1 MHLGGRIISGVATA
15 IAGSAVIGG
24 LASSSAARKQADAA
38 NNATAISDAQYRQ
51 TREDQTPW
59 RDAGTTSLRELQY
72 LLGISDGKAPVEEN
86 QGTFDPAAYLAANQ
100 DVANDAYYG
109 SRPYQ
114 HYLDYGQGE
123 GRKFTPTQAA
133 KDATEPASHTGA
145 FGSLSKSFTLADFQ
159 KDPGYDFRMQE
170 GQKALERSAAARG
183 GLQGGGT
190 LKALTRYGQDYASNE
205 YGNAYNR
212 WNNDNTTRFNRL
224 ASLAQVGQTANNTIA
239 QAGQANASNANSNV
253 LAAGNARASGY
264 VGTAN
269 AINSGLNNSMSL
281 YMMNQ
286 MFQNRSA
293 LTKDPAADP
302 KWGGA
307 YAGFN
312 NPDNY
317 G

>member
-1 MHLGGRIISGVATA
+1 MSGIATA
-15 IAGSAVIGG
+15 IVGGAVIGG
-24 LASSSAARKQADAA
+24 VASNMAAGKQADAA
-38 NNATAISDAQYRQ
+38 NNATAISDAQYQQ

-59 RDAGTTSLRELQY
+59 RNAGTIALSQ
-72 LLGISDGKAPVEEN
+72 LGTGTKDG
-86 QGTFDPAAYLAANQ
+86 
-100 DVANDAYYG
+100 
-109 SRPYQ
+109 
-114 HYLDYGQGE
+114 GE
-123 GRKFTPTQAA
+123 FNRN
-133 KDATEPASHTGA
+133 
-145 FGSLSKSFTLADFQ
+145 FTLADFQ
-159 KDPGYDFRMQE
+159 QDPGYDFRMSE
-170 GQKALERSAAARG
+170 GQKALERSASARG

-212 WNNDNTTRFNRL
+212 FNNDNTTRFNRL
-224 ASLAQVGQTANNTIA
+224 ASLAQVGQTANSTIA
-239 QAGQANASNANSNV
+239 QAGQANANNASSNA

-281 YMMNQ
+281 YTMNQ
-286 MFQNRSA
+286 MFLNRSA
-293 LTKDPAADP
+293 LAKDPAADP

>member
-1 MHLGGRIISGVATA
+1 MSGIATA
-15 IAGSAVIGG
+15 IVGGAVIGG
-24 LASSSAARKQADAA
+24 VASNMAAGKQADAA
-38 NNATAISDAQYRQ
+38 NNATAISDAQYQQ

-59 RDAGTTSLRELQY
+59 RNAGTIALSQ
-72 LLGISDGKAPVEEN
+72 LGTGTKDG
-86 QGTFDPAAYLAANQ
+86 
-100 DVANDAYYG
+100 
-109 SRPYQ
+109 
-114 HYLDYGQGE
+114 GE
-123 GRKFTPTQAA
+123 FNRN
-133 KDATEPASHTGA
+133 
-145 FGSLSKSFTLADFQ
+145 FTLADFQ
-159 KDPGYDFRMQE
+159 QDPGYDFRMSE
-170 GQKALERSAAARG
+170 GQKALERSASARG

-212 WNNDNTTRFNRL
+212 FNNNTTRFNRL
-224 ASLAQVGQTANNTIA
+224 ASLAQVGQTANSTIA
-239 QAGQANASNANSNV
+239 QAGQANANNASSNA

-281 YMMNQ
+281 YTMNQ
-286 MFQNRSA
+286 MFLNRSA
-293 LTKDPAADP
+293 LAKDPAADP

>member
-1 MHLGGRIISGVATA
+1 MIEMLKRRIMPGHGVLCDPVTAAIGIGGATLVSGVLGANASSNAAKAQANAANKATA
-15 IAGSAVIGG
+15 VG
-24 LASSSAARKQADAA
+24 
-38 NNATAISDAQYRQ
+38 DAQYQQ

-59 RDAGTTSLRELQY
+59 REAGTVALSQ
-72 LLGISDGKAPVEEN
+72 
-86 QGTFDPAAYLAANQ
+86 LAA
-100 DVANDAYYG
+100 G
-109 SRPYQ
+109 TKS
-114 HYLDYGQGE
+114 GGE
-123 GRKFTPTQAA
+123 LNRN
-133 KDATEPASHTGA
+133 
-145 FGSLSKSFTLADFQ
+145 FTLADFQ
-159 KDPGYDFRMQE
+159 KDPGYDFRMSE
-170 GQKALERSAAARG
+170 GQKALERSASARG

-212 WNNDNTTRFNRL
+212 FNNDNTTRFNRL

-239 QAGQANASNANSNV
+239 QAGQANANNASENA

-281 YMMNQ
+281 YTMNQ

-293 LTKDPAADP
+293 LAKDPAADP

>member
-1 MHLGGRIISGVATA
+1 MSGIATA
-15 IAGSAVIGG
+15 IVGGAVIGG
-24 LASSSAARKQADAA
+24 VASNMAAGKQADAA
-38 NNATAISDAQYRQ
+38 NNATAISDAQYQQ

-59 RDAGTTSLRELQY
+59 RNAGTIALSQ
-72 LLGISDGKAPVEEN
+72 LGTGTKDG
-86 QGTFDPAAYLAANQ
+86 
-100 DVANDAYYG
+100 
-109 SRPYQ
+109 
-114 HYLDYGQGE
+114 GE
-123 GRKFTPTQAA
+123 FNRNFTR
-133 KDATEPASHTGA
+133 
-145 FGSLSKSFTLADFQ
+145 ADFQ
-159 KDPGYDFRMQE
+159 QDPGYDFRMSE
-170 GQKALERSAAARG
+170 GQKALERSASARG

-212 WNNDNTTRFNRL
+212 FNNDNTTRFNRL
-224 ASLAQVGQTANNTIA
+224 ASLAQVGQTANSTIA
-239 QAGQANASNANSNV
+239 QAGQANANNASSNA

-281 YMMNQ
+281 YTMNQ
-286 MFQNRSA
+286 MFLNRSA
-293 LTKDPAADP
+293 LAKDPAADP